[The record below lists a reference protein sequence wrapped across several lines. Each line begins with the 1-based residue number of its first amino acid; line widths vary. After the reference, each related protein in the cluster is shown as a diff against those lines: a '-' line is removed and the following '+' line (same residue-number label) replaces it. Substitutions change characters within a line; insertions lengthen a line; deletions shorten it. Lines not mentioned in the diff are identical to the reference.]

1 MRRRTLVKYAVAV
14 AGAMPF
20 RPLRVWALVA
30 DFPAPRERTLRD
42 VAAAVLPASLGR
54 AGTDRVAGEF
64 AAWVR
69 GYRAGVDMEH
79 GYGFPRLRQTAASP
93 APRYLEQL
101 ARMERSGIKVEDELK
116 GVNMLPAAPTG
127 QNVVADLM
135 AFFFHSSEANDLC
148 YRAAIHRDDCRSLP
162 GSEKPPRALA

>member
-1 MRRRTLVKYAVAV
+1 M
-14 AGAMPF
+14 
-20 RPLRVWALVA
+20 PLRGLRIWAQVA
-30 DFPAPRERTLRD
+30 NFPGPREKALRE

-69 GYRAGVDMEH
+69 GYRPGVDMEH
-79 GYGFPRLRQTAASP
+79 GYGFPRLRQAAASP

-101 ARMERSGIKVEDELK
+101 ERLEKTGEIRAEL
-116 GVNMLPAAPTG
+116 VNLDYLPAAPNG

-135 AFFFHSSEANDLC
+135 AFFFHSAEANDLC
-148 YRAAIHRDDCRSLP
+148 YRAAIHRHDCRSLR
-162 GSEKPPRALA
+162 GSEKPPEAHK